1 MSAPGSGSAV
11 QAPSS
16 RLPGPLVSVVAE
28 IEQTSRELESR
39 YAELRRRFELAS
51 ERLEGALGEKQRLAG
66 LLDAVLE
73 SIEAG
78 VVLAGPREEIVAT
91 NAAAKRMGAVAAGPE
106 DSVSLLQ
113 EQLRELGVGPH
124 LIRPAGTAGPA
135 WDVRVS
141 GHCFSGLGECR
152 LVLIQDVT
160 RLLGLEEAARRRSSL
175 EALGRMAAEIA
186 HEVRNPLG
194 SLELCSTML
203 LEDLGDQPASREL
216 AEQILLGVRR
226 LSGTVT
232 RLLSTVRG
240 SRGEARSQDV
250 TALVAEVSAFVE
262 PVARSRQLG
271 LEVQPSGRS
280 IEARVDGEGLRQA
293 LLNLLGNAFEATPA
307 GGKVRLA
314 VRSSGGDLL
323 VEVGDSGSG
332 IPPSEREKVLEAFY
346 STRAE
351 GTGLG
356 LAVVERVAHAH
367 GGGVEIDDAPEG
379 GALVRMKLCGV
390 IEAPAAGENR
400 E

>member
-1 MSAPGSGSAV
+1 MSASDAAV
-11 QAPSS
+11 QTPSS

-28 IEQTSRELESR
+28 IEQASRELESR
-39 YAELRRRFELAS
+39 YTQLRERFEKAS
-51 ERLEGALGEKQRLAG
+51 GRLQRALQEKQRLAG

-78 VVLAGPREEIVAT
+78 VVLAGPRGEIVAT
-91 NAAAKRMGAVAAGPE
+91 NAAAKRMGAVVQGP
-106 DSVSLLQ
+106 DDPASHLK
-113 EQLRELGVGPH
+113 EQLRELAVGPH
-124 LIRPAGTAGPA
+124 LIRPAGGRGPA

-141 GHCFSGLGECR
+141 GHRFSGIGECH

-160 RLLGLEEAARRRSSL
+160 RLLRLEDAARRRSSL

-226 LSGTVT
+226 LAGTVT

-240 SRGEARSQDV
+240 SRGEPRVQDV
-250 TALVAEVSAFVE
+250 TALVDEVRAFVE
-262 PVARSRQLG
+262 PVARSRRLH
-271 LEVQPSGRS
+271 LEFRQVGQA
-280 IEARVDGEGLRQA
+280 IEACVDGEGLRQA
-293 LLNLLGNAFEATPA
+293 LLNLLGNAFEATPE
-307 GGKVRLA
+307 GGRVRL
-314 VRSSGGDLL
+314 VLRSSGQDLL
-323 VEVGDSGSG
+323 VEVADSGPG
-332 IPPSEREKVLEAFY
+332 IPSGDREKVLEAFY
-346 STRAE
+346 STRPE

-356 LAVVERVAHAH
+356 LAVVERVAQAH

-379 GALVRMKLCGV
+379 GALVRMRLGAV
-390 IEAPAAGENR
+390 AVPAAGESR
-400 E
+400 Q